1 MYVNC
6 QFSLQIKTVLSFIT
20 TWCQW
25 IDFAVLWANKPKFDS
40 VTAVFVT
47 AVVEQSVIL
56 SSFLTITE
64 HFSLS
69 LSYKTFVSFIVLELK
84 PYFQNNFINHE
95 IANFI
100 INFINGL
107 RRMRVPNNIK
117 YGNILKMSQNTLLS
131 VSLKYK
137 D

>member
-1 MYVNC
+1 MD
-6 QFSLQIKTVLSFIT
+6 
-20 TWCQW
+20 
-25 IDFAVLWANKPKFDS
+25 DFTVLWANKPKFDS

-47 AVVEQSVIL
+47 AVVDQSVIL

-64 HFSLS
+64 LFSLS
-69 LSYKTFVSFIVLELK
+69 MSYKTFVSFIALELK

-131 VSLKYK
+131 ISLKYK